1 MLLDTACCV
10 TGARSILSSVVS
22 VSPILKASLSLI
34 PHSFRSLGRL
44 DC

>member
-1 MLLDTACCV
+1 MLLDTAWCI
-10 TGARSILSSVVS
+10 TGARSILSSIIS

-34 PHSFRSLGRL
+34 PDSFMSLGRL